1 MLAKDVKVE
10 RYILNHTTP
19 EDPILT
25 ELNRQTHLQ
34 VLQPRMV
41 SGHLQGKILE
51 MISRMLKPEAILEIG
66 TFTGYSAICLA
77 KGLTPNGILHTFEI
91 NDELEEIAA
100 DYIAKSNLTDK
111 IQQHIGSALEHAP
124 KLNLKFDLIFID
136 GDKREYPQYYLM
148 AKEFLKPNGFILVDN
163 VLWDGKVVEE
173 PTPTDDYTR
182 GILEFN
188 QMVQDDPH
196 VRNVILP
203 FRDGITLIQLM

>member
-1 MLAKDVKVE
+1 MLEKDLKIE

-25 ELNRQTHLQ
+25 ALNRQTHLK

-51 MISRMLKPEAILEIG
+51 MISLMLKPEAILEIG

-100 DYIAKSNLTDK
+100 EYIAKSNLTDK
-111 IQQHIGSALEHAP
+111 IQQHNGSALEFAP
-124 KLNLKFDLIFID
+124 ALNLKFDLIFID
-136 GDKREYPQYYLM
+136 GDKREYPEYYIM
-148 AKEFLKPNGFILVDN
+148 AKELLKPKGFILADN

-173 PTPTDDYTR
+173 PMPIDDYTR
-182 GILEFN
+182 GIMKFN
-188 QMVQDDPH
+188 QMVQEDNR
-196 VRNVILP
+196 VQNVILP
-203 FRDGITLIQLM
+203 FRDGMTLIQMM